1 MGILKLKGIVI
12 SENNSSDYDKMV
24 TILTPNGKIGCA
36 ARGARRPKSAL
47 MAATQFLCFGD
58 YLIYQ
63 GVNSYSINSCEVNEV
78 FYNIRMDL
86 DKLQY
91 ASHITKIISDVTD
104 ENQNT
109 YKILQLF
116 LNTLYVLS
124 ETDKNMDL
132 TISIFKLKLLSLLGF
147 TPIIDR
153 CSNCNKNDTKLSHFS
168 FRDNGLKCS
177 SCAKQDKGAIE
188 ITEATINAIKYIV
201 LAPPKKLFS
210 FNLSENGIKELEIVS
225 KIYLNEKLDKEYKI
239 DKIF

>member
-1 MGILKLKGIVI
+1 
-12 SENNSSDYDKMV
+12 
-24 TILTPNGKIGCA
+24 
-36 ARGARRPKSAL
+36 

-63 GVNSYSINSCEVNEV
+63 GVSSYNINSCEVNEV
-78 FYNIRMDL
+78 FYNLRIDL

-91 ASHITKIISDVTD
+91 ASHITKIVNDVTD

-132 TISIFKLKLLSLLGF
+132 VISIFRLKLMCFLGF
-147 TPIIDR
+147 TPIIDK
-153 CSNCNKNDTKLSHFS
+153 CVSCKESATFLNHFS
-168 FRDNGLKCS
+168 LKDNGLKCE
-177 SCAKQDKGAIE
+177 SCGRQDKGAIE
-188 ITEATINAIKYIV
+188 ISESTLQAIKYII

-210 FNLSENGIKELEIVS
+210 FNLSENNIKELQIIS
-225 KIYLNEKLDKEYKI
+225 NLYLNEKLDKEYKFE
-239 DKIF
+239 KMF

>member
-1 MGILKLKGIVI
+1 
-12 SENNSSDYDKMV
+12 
-24 TILTPNGKIGCA
+24 
-36 ARGARRPKSAL
+36 

-63 GVNSYSINSCEVNEV
+63 GASSYNINSCEVNEV
-78 FYNIRMDL
+78 FYNLRIDL

-91 ASHITKIISDVTD
+91 ASHITKIINDVTD

-132 TISIFKLKLLSLLGF
+132 VISIFKLKLMCFLGF

-153 CSNCNKNDTKLSHFS
+153 CTSCKEKSGILNHFS
-168 FRDNGLKCS
+168 FRDNGLKCE
-177 SCAKQDKGAIE
+177 SCSRQDKGAIE
-188 ITEATINAIKYIV
+188 ITEATLQAIKYII

-210 FNLSENGIKELEIVS
+210 FNLSEDSIKELQIIS
-225 KIYLNEKLDKEYKI
+225 NIYLNEKLDKEYKFE
-239 DKIF
+239 KMF

>member
-91 ASHITKIISDVTD
+91 ASHITKIINDVTD

-132 TISIFKLKLLSLLGF
+132 AISIFKLKLLSLLGF

-153 CSNCNKNDTKLSHFS
+153 CSNCNRNDTKLSHFS

-177 SCAKQDKGAIE
+177 TCAKQDKGAIE
-188 ITEATINAIKYIV
+188 ISEATINAIKYIV

-239 DKIF
+239 

>member
-1 MGILKLKGIVI
+1 
-12 SENNSSDYDKMV
+12 
-24 TILTPNGKIGCA
+24 
-36 ARGARRPKSAL
+36 

-63 GVNSYSINSCEVNEV
+63 GASSYNINSCEVNEV
-78 FYNIRMDL
+78 FYNLRIDL

-91 ASHITKIISDVTD
+91 ASHITKIINDVTD

-132 TISIFKLKLLSLLGF
+132 VISIFKLKLMCFLGF

-153 CSNCNKNDTKLSHFS
+153 CTNCGSKENLRYFS
-168 FRDNGLKCS
+168 FRDSGFKCE
-177 SCAKQDKGAIE
+177 SCGRQDKGAVMVSDTTIKAIRYIIMADAKKIYSFE
-188 ITEATINAIKYIV
+188 IADEYK
-201 LAPPKKLFS
+201 
-210 FNLSENGIKELEIVS
+210 KELQLLS
-225 KIYLNEKLDKEYKI
+225 KIYLNECLEKEY
-239 DKIF
+239 

>member
-1 MGILKLKGIVI
+1 M
-12 SENNSSDYDKMV
+12 
-24 TILTPNGKIGCA
+24 
-36 ARGARRPKSAL
+36 L
-47 MAATQFLCFGD
+47 MAGTQFLCFGD

-63 GVNSYSINSCEVNEV
+63 GASSYNINSCEVNEV
-78 FYNIRMDL
+78 FYNLRIDL

-91 ASHITKIISDVTD
+91 ASHITKIINDVTD

-132 TISIFKLKLLSLLGF
+132 VISTFKLKLMCFLGF

-153 CSNCNKNDTKLSHFS
+153 CANCKKQENLKMNYFS
-168 FRDNGLKCS
+168 FRDNGLKCETCS
-177 SCAKQDKGAIE
+177 RQDKGSIE
-188 ITEATINAIKYIV
+188 ISEATQNAIKYIV

-210 FNLSENGIKELEIVS
+210 FNISEDSIKELEIIS
-225 KIYLNEKLDKEYKI
+225 KIYLNEKLDKEYKLE
-239 DKIF
+239 KLF